1 MRIARRIFEGESMQ
15 TSAQVPPFIVENVVK
30 IINALLLALL
40 TWLTLLLI
48 KAFSRHLRRQFA
60 DPKLEPDRRARL
72 MTVENVA
79 VTSLRAIV
87 LSVAGFMLLGMLGYN
102 LAPII
107 ASVGIAG
114 LAISLGAQSL
124 IKDFI
129 SGFLIVIENQFGLGD
144 SVEIG
149 PVHGTVEAINLRTV
163 TLRSHSGALNI
174 IPNGEVRIV
183 TNFSRDWVRASVDL
197 NVPFD
202 ADVGAV
208 VAALDDALATLNQ
221 DETVRAVMLEPPE
234 VSGWHSQSEWGVQV
248 RMTARV
254 KVGEQLR
261 IEKLFRE
268 YALESLRKRGVQ
280 LAVPGREV

>member
-1 MRIARRIFEGESMQ
+1 MQ